1 MKFTE
6 IIIKGFE
13 VLHHFSSLKQ
23 MFESRVKMCLK
34 AIPTKLKLLNWSLV
48 TVFQDMSLL
57 FSINIFEEQKIL
69 LGVSNWGKELKILHD
84 ICLNPV
90 PKLSLI
96 CDFCSHA

>member
-6 IIIKGFE
+6 FIIKGFE

-34 AIPTKLKLLNWSLV
+34 AILTLEVWSLV

-69 LGVSNWGKELKILHD
+69 LGVSNWGKELKILQ
-84 ICLNPV
+84 IYV
-90 PKLSLI
+90 
-96 CDFCSHA
+96 

>member
-34 AIPTKLKLLNWSLV
+34 AIPTLEV

-96 CDFCSHA
+96 YDFCSHA

>member
-34 AIPTKLKLLNWSLV
+34 AILTLEVWSLV